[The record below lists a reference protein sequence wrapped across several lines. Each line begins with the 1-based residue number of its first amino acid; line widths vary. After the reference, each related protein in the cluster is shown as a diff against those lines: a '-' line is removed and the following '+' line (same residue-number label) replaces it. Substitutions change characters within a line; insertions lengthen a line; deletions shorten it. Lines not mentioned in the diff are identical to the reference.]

1 MTILVSGEGEEWV
14 CDSANI
20 GALISGDGCEEH
32 IKDGLFAVSVFI
44 AGSGASLLDSLLLV
58 DGGAEE
64 FLRVVADQAIVVE
77 KHGEVGPV
85 RGEAKVVAANGFEG
99 KRARVVPFSAVCVTL
114 SRDFFHLV
122 ALLAGANGQASCG
135 GRTSLFSERPLE
147 GVVASEAF

>member
-1 MTILVSGEGEEWV
+1 
-14 CDSANI
+14 
-20 GALISGDGCEEH
+20 
-32 IKDGLFAVSVFI
+32 
-44 AGSGASLLDSLLLV
+44 LDPLLLV

-64 FLRVVADQAIVVE
+64 FLRVIADQAIVVE

-135 GRTSLFSERPLE
+135 GRTSLFSECPLE
-147 GVVASEAF
+147 GVVTSEAF